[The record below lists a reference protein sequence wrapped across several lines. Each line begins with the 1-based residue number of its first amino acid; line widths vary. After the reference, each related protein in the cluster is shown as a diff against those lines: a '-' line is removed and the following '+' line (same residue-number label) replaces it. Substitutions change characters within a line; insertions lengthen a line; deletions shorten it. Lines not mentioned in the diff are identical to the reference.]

1 MDALFYA
8 AQEYLREMLHSKVA
22 RVDKLPWNI
31 PTLLR
36 DSVAF
41 ESLKAAHTLACER
54 RQVQSSIFQTAK
66 QIKIACSKQIKQSQI
81 GDGAEPGTIRP
92 VKRISVLRE

>member
-1 MDALFYA
+1 MAALFYA

-41 ESLKAAHTLACER
+41 ESFKAAHTLACER
-54 RQVQSSIFQTAK
+54 HQSKVLYPEQPNKLKLKLHA
-66 QIKIACSKQIKQSQI
+66 ASKLSSLRL
-81 GDGAEPGTIRP
+81 GTGRNQGRAGP
-92 VKRISVLRE
+92 